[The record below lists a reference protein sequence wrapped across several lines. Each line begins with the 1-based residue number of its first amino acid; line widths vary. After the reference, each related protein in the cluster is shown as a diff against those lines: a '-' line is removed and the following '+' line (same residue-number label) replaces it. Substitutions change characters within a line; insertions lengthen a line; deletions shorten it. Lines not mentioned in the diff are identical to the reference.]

1 MYREQIVAKQG
12 YDAIDIA
19 AVWPTSA
26 QLAPLPVWELERITE
41 RPEYRA
47 TPAAPDVPAAVGGI
61 IAASYAGLIAALAVA
76 TVGSAE
82 SIFVIVIAALFVIA
96 FFTVPRIFFAVE
108 RDSGAR
114 TSLDDFL
121 NNGINTFTGHNS
133 GKAALVQMLV
143 VPVMLTFAV
152 LAMGIAVA
160 TAG

>member
-1 MYREQIVAKQG
+1 MYREQFVARQG
-12 YDAIDIA
+12 IDAIDIA

-26 QLAPLPVWELERITE
+26 QLAPYPLPELERISE
-41 RPEYRA
+41 RLEFRA
-47 TPAAPDVPAAVGGI
+47 TPAAPDVPAAVGGL
-61 IAASYAGLIAALAVA
+61 IAASYAGLIVALAVA

-108 RDSGAR
+108 RDSGVRA
-114 TSLDDFL
+114 SFDDFL
-121 NNGINTFTGHNS
+121 NKGMDTFTGHNS

-143 VPVMLTFAV
+143 VPVLLTFAV
-152 LAMGIAVA
+152 LAMGVAIA

>member
-1 MYREQIVAKQG
+1 MRREQFIARQG

-26 QLAPLPVWELERITE
+26 QLAPFPIPELEQISE
-41 RPEYRA
+41 NQEFRA
-47 TPAAPDVPAAVGGI
+47 TPAAPDVPAAVGGM
-61 IAASYAGLIAALAVA
+61 IAASYAGLIAALAFA

-108 RDSGAR
+108 RDSGVR
-114 TSLDDFL
+114 TSFDAFL
-121 NNGINTFTGHNS
+121 RNGMDTFTGHNS
-133 GKAALVQMLV
+133 GKSALVQMLI
-143 VPVMLTFAV
+143 VPVLLTFAV
-152 LAMGIAVA
+152 LAMGVAIA